1 MRLNHA
7 MIFVK
12 DLPGMNAFYSRALK
26 LQPIEETRL
35 DNWVEFD
42 TGSARFS
49 LHAIPAHIASGI
61 EISSPPQPREKN
73 PVKLFFEVDD
83 VASERKR
90 LEAMGVTI
98 IERPWG
104 AVECVDP
111 EGNIFQINAKR

>member
-12 DLPGMNAFYSRALK
+12 DLPRMTAFYSAALR

-49 LHAIPAHIASGI
+49 LHAIPVDIASGI

-73 PVKLFFEVDD
+73 PIKLFFGVDD
-83 VASERKR
+83 VATERKR
-90 LEAMGVTI
+90 LEVMGVVI

-104 AVECVDP
+104 AIECVDP
-111 EGNIFQINAKR
+111 EGNIFQINATH

>member
-12 DLPGMNAFYSRALK
+12 DLPGMTTFYSSALE

-35 DNWVEFD
+35 DNWLEFD
-42 TGSARFS
+42 TGGARFS
-49 LHAIPAHIASGI
+49 LHAIPVDIASGI
-61 EISSPPQPREKN
+61 EISSPPRPREKN

-83 VASERKR
+83 LASERQR